1 MNRIALCYLII
12 TIIGIFSRYIYIY
25 ITFLNLEL
33 IHRNRIDE
41 CLHKKGIEGKFFWNP
56 KFVQLVLFRTSVDP
70 EKQTRIAAKGVPL
83 GYNSV

>member
-1 MNRIALCYLII
+1 MLLDYYHNRH
-12 TIIGIFSRYIYIY
+12 IFEIYIYIY
-25 ITFLNLEL
+25 STFLNLEL

-41 CLHKKGIEGKFFWNP
+41 SLHKKGIEGKFFWNP